1 MAGLT
6 SHHPTVVTDD
16 PVQLDIRG
24 VSKTFGGTRALDD
37 VSIAVARGTVHAF
50 IGENGAGK
58 STLGRIVA
66 GVLAPDAGTLVL
78 AGVPVNFASPRAA
91 LDRGV
96 ALVAQELALV
106 PRLTVAENVFLGVE
120 PSRFGLVDRSGL
132 ETAYGRLAAEAG
144 FDLPAT
150 ARVGGLALAQ
160 QQQVEILRALARN
173 AQLIVFDEPTAALS
187 AENASRFHLVVRS
200 LTAAGRTVILISHFL
215 PEVIDLADT
224 ISILRDGRL
233 VRTGPATDETEATL
247 IAGMLGRSL
256 GRTFPARVPAGPD
269 APVVLDVRDLVA
281 PGVAGVSL
289 SVRAGEIVGVAGL
302 IGAGRSELVRA
313 IYGAT
318 RSSST
323 RLVVGAD
330 RVGQRPGAALR
341 AAVAMIPESRKDE
354 GLVLGRSVRENVS
367 LARIRAFS
375 RLGIVR
381 RGPES
386 DAVRIALATVGA
398 PDRQEAPA
406 TTLSGGNQ
414 QKLLFARA
422 LLGKPR
428 LILAD
433 EPTRGVDVGS
443 KREIYEHLVGLAA
456 AGVAIL
462 FVSSEIEE
470 VIGLAHRVIVMRA
483 GRITGELT
491 GEAITEEA
499 ILNAAFGTGRV
510 AA

>member
-1 MAGLT
+1 MAGLI
-6 SHHPTVVTDD
+6 SQHPETMADD

-66 GVLAPDAGTLVL
+66 GVLTPDSGTLVL
-78 AGVPVNFASPRAA
+78 AGEPVAFASPRQA

-120 PSRFGLVDRSGL
+120 PSRLGIVDRHSL
-132 ETAYGRLAAEAG
+132 DAAYRNLAAEAG
-144 FDLPAT
+144 FDLPST
-150 ARVGGLALAQ
+150 ARVGGLSLAQ

-173 AQLIVFDEPTAALS
+173 ARLIVFDEPTAALS
-187 AENASRFHLVVRS
+187 AEDGSRFHGVVRS

-215 PEVIDLADT
+215 PEVLDLADA
-224 ISILRDGRL
+224 ISILRDGRV
-233 VRTGPATDETEATL
+233 VRTGPAGVETEASL
-247 IAGMLGRSL
+247 ISGMLGRSL
-256 GRTFPARVPAGPD
+256 GRTFPAKVPAPPD
-269 APVVLDVRDLVA
+269 APTVLDVRDLEA
-281 PGVAGVSL
+281 PGVRRVSL
-289 SVRAGEIVGVAGL
+289 SVRAGEIVGLAGL

-318 RSSST
+318 PSSST
-323 RLVVGAD
+323 RLVVGGAS
-330 RVGQRPGAALR
+330 VGQRPRAALG
-341 AAVAMIPESRKDE
+341 AGVALIPESRKDE
-354 GLVLGRSVRENVS
+354 GLILGRPVRENVS
-367 LARIRAFS
+367 LARLGAFS
-375 RLGIVR
+375 RLGVVR
-381 RGPES
+381 RRAEAA
-386 DAVRIALATVGA
+386 AVRGALATVGA
-398 PDRQEAPA
+398 PDRQEAQA
-406 TTLSGGNQ
+406 VTLSGGNQ

-422 LLGKPR
+422 VLGSPR
-428 LILAD
+428 LIIAD

-456 AGVAIL
+456 RGVAIL
-462 FVSSEIEE
+462 IVSSELEE
-470 VIGLAHRVIVMRA
+470 VIGLAHRVVVMRG
-483 GRITGELT
+483 GRVSGELV
-491 GEAITEEA
+491 GEAISEEA
-499 ILNAAFGTGRV
+499 ILNAAFGTGWV